1 MIEIMNFSKRLLEIF
16 PVVEVVN
23 DVSDVAVKSPNHT
36 FADDDLS
43 ECDFISSIGVG
54 AENDKGKELINKL
67 WDEIYNFVVKLLLL
81 FKCIFFVI
89 KSVDVDKEFLF
100 PAIKLEHLGMVETF
114 GTLVV
119 TLVSLDIKNSPCSSV
134 ELRLVFVNLPKEGI
148 QEDSSKGK
156 PSKICVE
163 QVNSQKDL
171 EWAFKDCR

>member
-1 MIEIMNFSKRLLEIF
+1 M
-16 PVVEVVN
+16 
-23 DVSDVAVKSPNHT
+23 
-36 FADDDLS
+36 
-43 ECDFISSIGVG
+43 
-54 AENDKGKELINKL
+54 

-134 ELRLVFVNLPKEGI
+134 ELRFVLVYLPKEGI
-148 QEDSSKGK
+148 QKDSSKSK
-156 PSKICVE
+156 PPKIRVK

-171 EWAFKDCR
+171 EWAFEDCG